1 MPLSFLSFLLHDIC
15 LYSNSHVAPRERDRT
30 KVLLCVCVCVRVCA
44 RASVRVCVFWKG
56 VRACVFLHNNGGKT
70 FKFRRSKLKLE
81 HFNFKGPQADK
92 KAADL

>member
-15 LYSNSHVAPRERDRT
+15 LYSNSRVAVRERDRT
-30 KVLLCVCVCVRVCA
+30 KVLLCVSVCV

-70 FKFRRSKLKLE
+70 FVFHRSKLKLE
-81 HFNFKGPQADK
+81 RFNFKGPQADK
-92 KAADL
+92 KAVDL